1 MVDCLLTLAHRKQKT
16 LSENQHNLKESKI
29 QNIELCT
36 RLKIHLKDCQ
46 GKCPGIAYFYSD
58 TNYCS
63 ELVYLILRKLFILF
77 FCNDL

>member
-46 GKCPGIAYFYSD
+46 GKCPGIAIF
-58 TNYCS
+58 T
-63 ELVYLILRKLFILF
+63 LFKNTMIQIIVQ
-77 FCNDL
+77 N